1 MARLLLIWLLN
12 GLALLTVAELLPG
25 IAIASFG
32 SALAAAVL
40 VSLINAVLRPLFV
53 LLTLPAT
60 LLSFGLF
67 LLVINACLFWL
78 AGSLI
83 DGFSVAGFWPGF
95 FGAIGYSA
103 ISWALATLLPQPS
116 QPRGFHD

>member
-25 IAIASFG
+25 VAIASFG

-40 VSLINAVLRPLFV
+40 VGLVNAVLRPLFV

-67 LLVINACLFWL
+67 LLIINACLFWL

-83 DGFSVAGFWPGF
+83 DGFTVTGFWPGF
-95 FGAIGYSA
+95 FGAILYSV
-103 ISWALATLLPQPS
+103 ISWALATLLPQPAL
-116 QPRGFHD
+116 PGVRHD